1 MRATTRPLS
10 EVSSTITADQIDL
23 TAVAGSDGMLF
34 VRNGV
39 GFATR
44 GIAARVASH
53 EAKEFLATIQVD
65 DSVNAPGSGPVL
77 IGAIPFDS
85 QQPHDFVL
93 PKLLVYKS
101 DDGRCWV
108 TTIQDTELEK
118 AESIEL
124 DLSPIHAPSATSSSY
139 TVAPGSTSKHI

>member
-23 TAVAGSDGMLF
+23 TAIAGSDGMLF

-53 EAKEFLATIQVD
+53 EAKEFLASIQVD
-65 DSVNAPGSGPVL
+65 DSVNSLAVVLYSSAPFRL
-77 IGAIPFDS
+77 IHNS
-85 QQPHDFVL
+85 H
-93 PKLLVYKS
+93 
-101 DDGRCWV
+101 
-108 TTIQDTELEK
+108 TILFFQN
-118 AESIEL
+118 SW
-124 DLSPIHAPSATSSSY
+124 SANPM
-139 TVAPGSTSKHI
+139 TVVAG